1 MSGFGFQLNTSLP
14 ALSNLVTRVLMNIL
28 MRLSPQSCH
37 FFHSAAV
44 VQVRTGSFVLLYVDF
59 LIDPNFA
66 PVNLS
71 HEGLTKA
78 EAEIRL

>member
-1 MSGFGFQLNTSLP
+1 MTTVLGDKFEQFMSD
-14 ALSNLVTRVLMNIL
+14 L
-28 MRLSPQSCH
+28 MRLFFQSCQ
-37 FFHSAAV
+37 FLPCWRA
-44 VQVRTGSFVLLYVDF
+44 RTATFVPLYVDF
-59 LIDPNFA
+59 LIDPNLA

>member
-1 MSGFGFQLNTSLP
+1 LNTSLP
-14 ALSNLVTRVLMNIL
+14 PLWNLTTVLGDKFNRSMNNV
-28 MRLSPQSCH
+28 MRLFLRSCQ
-37 FFHSAAV
+37 FLRSAASP
-44 VQVRTGSFVLLYVDF
+44 TGSFVPLYVDF